1 MAVGTYGS
9 VKLADVD
16 FNAVDV
22 LYSYSP
28 DRESLGDVEFQ
39 PIYNSVTNNEFRKM
53 IGADGGYKLRL
64 PASIFNRLGF
74 YLINTIVFCDVVA
87 TMTDTQF
94 FCSHKPTSPDKELQ
108 EHHDG

>member
-16 FNAVDV
+16 FNDVDV

-39 PIYNSVTNNEFRKM
+39 PIYNSFIPTHYLEWVSGKGCNHGSP
-53 IGADGGYKLRL
+53 IPLISGGSY
-64 PASIFNRLGF
+64 SIMYNLF
-74 YLINTIVFCDVVA
+74 
-87 TMTDTQF
+87 
-94 FCSHKPTSPDKELQ
+94 
-108 EHHDG
+108 